1 MYLDYNIGAFRMSM
15 NGEYPFK
22 WTLKLL
28 SNELVLWKIV
38 IQERHK
44 SIT

>member
-28 SNELVLWKIV
+28 KRISSMEDSNTGK
-38 IQERHK
+38 
-44 SIT
+44 T